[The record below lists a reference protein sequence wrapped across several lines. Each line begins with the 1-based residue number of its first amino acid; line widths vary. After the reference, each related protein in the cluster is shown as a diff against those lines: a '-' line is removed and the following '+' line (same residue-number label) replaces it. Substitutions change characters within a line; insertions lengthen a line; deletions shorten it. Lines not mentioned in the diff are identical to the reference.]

1 VSESCWRAD
10 LAYRDGAH
18 RQRRQRSGWGS
29 AVLVSPTPRK
39 VGGRVSIHAVPT
51 YLGITLN
58 ARLRPLDRGA
68 IYEDPLQEVLD
79 VRSPGSEIT
88 GGGTLMKPG
97 GEPASSDVDID
108 LEGDP
113 EAGLA
118 LVIETLLT
126 LGAPKGS
133 TARLEGSEPITF
145 GTADGVGVYLNGA
158 DLPESVYAT
167 SDVNDLITQL
177 NERLGAVGRM
187 YSWQGPR
194 ETALYFYGSSADQ
207 MRALMRDVL
216 DTYPLARQCRLV
228 TLTDEAESDS

>member
-1 VSESCWRAD
+1 MALTGSGDSDRAGD
-10 LAYRDGAH
+10 PPSWFH
-18 RQRRQRSGWGS
+18 RPRGRSVPGI
-29 AVLVSPTPRK
+29 
-39 VGGRVSIHAVPT
+39 SIHAVPT

-79 VRSPGSEIT
+79 VRSPGSEIS

-97 GEPASSDVDID
+97 GEPASCDVDID

-145 GTADGVGVYLNGA
+145 GAAEGVGVYLNGA
-158 DLPESVYAT
+158 DLPDSVYAT

-187 YSWQGPR
+187 YSYWQGPR

-207 MRALMRDVL
+207 MRALMRDAL